1 MNIFEGLAYLRGME
15 DISFCCLLEV
25 SYYKDEYGNV
35 YFHSNYDFSDPFK
48 EMVDLGDNTY
58 FLAKEDFE
66 RYAEYE
72 ILVTDLSEEK
82 AGLER
87 LSDTRRPYYRMRG
100 RSVTEDQAFEII
112 RRTDSFFS
120 IYIDEI
126 RQHKD
131 FLHACNFNNW
141 LIMKN
146 HYPDGYGWIHVDG
159 KVGCNAITQ
168 KFPTLEDFCEEW
180 FFKLRAFPYLD
191 LVIAITDW
199 DEEPW
204 SPDDKFEDAVVLGI
218 YVHDKCIEILNK
230 QDTLAKYQEYDEKY
244 GQDPER
250 FESEYY
256 MKHGITQV
264 NEAYL
269 RKCIEAYGLNPDE
282 ELEKV
287 PEYVWKERR

>member
-264 NEAYL
+264 NEADL